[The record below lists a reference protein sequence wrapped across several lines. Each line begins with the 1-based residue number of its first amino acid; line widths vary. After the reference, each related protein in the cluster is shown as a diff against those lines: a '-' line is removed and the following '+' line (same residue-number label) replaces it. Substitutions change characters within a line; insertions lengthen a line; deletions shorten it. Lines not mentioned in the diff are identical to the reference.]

1 MKINKLYDLFGI
13 IVLLYFK
20 KMCGECVAVMEC
32 VAADIR
38 QSLDLSRAKY
48 LLRKECVM

>member
-13 IVLLYFK
+13 IVLMYFK

-38 QSLDLSRAKY
+38 QSLDLSELSTYFVRN
-48 LLRKECVM
+48 V